1 MLRTERTSGRGE
13 NDITGT
19 LAAHRGRGLARL
31 VKHHSLR
38 RAAALGIAEVF
49 TFNDETNAAMLAVNT
64 KLGYRPHS
72 QRLSW
77 LKELS

>member
-1 MLRTERTSGRGE
+1 MRQDVVL
-13 NDITGT
+13 
-19 LAAHRGRGLARL
+19 RGRRQ
-31 VKHHSLR
+31 